1 MSTASYIDNEFRA
14 YIAAEAGDE
23 VADSACRML
32 HDFVSSLRQSIR
44 GELRGEL
51 QPQLD
56 ELQAE
61 QDAVWERLRP
71 AEVRLGVTRI
81 GA

>member
-44 GELRGEL
+44 DEL

-56 ELQAE
+56 EIAAW
-61 QDAVWERLRP
+61 QDGAQRQLDGIRSQPP
-71 AEVRLGVTRI
+71 A
-81 GA
+81 A